1 MDSRAGYRLVIFDFD
16 GTLADSFPWL
26 AAELNAVA
34 ARWRFKPVAPGESER
49 LRQQS
54 AREILRHLGVPAWKL
69 PLVAADLRR
78 RMTADIDAIRRFD
91 GVDAMLGR
99 LQGAGIELGIATSN
113 SAENVRR
120 VLGPACLRC
129 IRRLDTG
136 ASIHGKGVRL
146 LRMQRAAGVAPEQVL
161 YIGDEL
167 RDIEA
172 ARKAGVGAGAVGWG
186 YNRPEALQ
194 RARPDLFFDNIHDIA
209 TRLTP

>member
-1 MDSRAGYRLVIFDFD
+1 LDSRAGYRLVIFDFD

-69 PLVAADLRR
+69 PLVAADLSR

-129 IRRLDTG
+129 IRRLETG

>member
-54 AREILRHLGVPAWKL
+54 AREILRHLCVPAWKL

-129 IRRLDTG
+129 IRRLETG